1 LLAQAIVSI
10 PACKAV
16 AIGDGVEGA
25 GLPGSQVHDVP
36 VYDNDRLRHET
47 NRAGGLTGGVSNG
60 EPLVVH
66 GYMKPIST
74 LLKPLATVDLKTKEP
89 ARAHY
94 ERSDICVV
102 PAAGVVGEAM
112 VALVLAGVL
121 LEKFGSDSM
130 GELHR
135 NVASYLQE
143 THR

>member
-1 LLAQAIVSI
+1 
-10 PACKAV
+10 
-16 AIGDGVEGA
+16 
-25 GLPGSQVHDVP
+25 
-36 VYDNDRLRHET
+36 
-47 NRAGGLTGGVSNG
+47 
-60 EPLVVH
+60 
-66 GYMKPIST
+66 MKPIST

-130 GELHR
+130 AELRR
-135 NVASYLQE
+135 NVESYLQE
-143 THR
+143 TRR